1 MAGLDFSLFHAFE
14 CPVSGK
20 HAALPRQD
28 PKTGRRV
35 EADFAATATG
45 GKVRTADV
53 QVVTSHGAAAND
65 RYEPKAVASCSA
77 SGLSYAL

>member
-35 EADFAATATG
+35 EADFAASATG
-45 GKVRTADV
+45 GKVRRADARRLEF
-53 QVVTSHGAAAND
+53 GC
-65 RYEPKAVASCSA
+65 PLLGCVA
-77 SGLSYAL
+77 L